1 MNKQINK
8 FTNLTIKQRIDLYH
22 QLIYPILS
30 YCSEVGDLLMV
41 HRLKVYTCNSV
52 KSYSGLKS
60 QHKINFIHGEISR
73 ISHKTSR

>member
-30 YCSEVGDLLMV
+30 YCSEVLGFVEGTQIESV
-41 HRLKVYTCNSV
+41 HMQFC

-60 QHKINFIHGEISR
+60 QHKIILFME
-73 ISHKTSR
+73 K